1 MVYSTFRLCK
11 INIKSVTEMRNIIR
25 MVGIGVAALCMV
37 TPTVQAQ
44 VKLNANNIDEVIGE
58 MTLEEKVHMVIGCGM
73 SMGDGAKFPGT
84 AGRTYD
90 IPRLGIPS
98 VYLADGPHRLAMSVK
113 RDFDSR
119 FYYATEFPSGTTV
132 AATFDPNAAYQVG
145 AALGEEVKDYGMD
158 VLLAPGANLM
168 RNALCGRNHEYYS
181 EDPVVTGKMAA
192 GYIKGV
198 QSQGVGTCL
207 KHFAVNNQETNRNNN
222 DSRVAQRPLRE
233 LYLKGFE
240 IAVKESQPWSIMTS
254 YNKVNGKYTCED
266 IDLTENILR
275 DEWGFKGV
283 VMSDWNAG
291 TDAVTSMKAGND
303 MLQPGQERQY
313 KAILEAVQNGTLDE
327 AILNRNVK
335 RILELVVKCHTFENY
350 KYANETDL
358 KAHAIIDRT
367 IGAEGIVLL
376 DNRSVLPLTA
386 NVKTI
391 ALYGTTSYDMVPA
404 GMGFGST
411 GVGYYCVSLVE
422 GMRNAGYTV
431 DADLIKKYKKH
442 LFDEQKRLYPN
453 GKPPFSLTPLKRA
466 EEFVPTSDELSVQV
480 KNNDVAIITLGRTSG
495 EASDRRVEEFYLKE
509 NESALIKQVAEAYHA
524 AGKKVIVI
532 LNICSP
538 VETAS
543 WKNMVDAVIC
553 AFQPGQEVGNCV
565 ADVLTGKVNPSGH
578 LPMTFA
584 IKYGDAPSDS
594 NFPYDYEFKMPS
606 FAMGSGMN
614 FESKEKEEKPKEA
627 VRNVDFTDYE
637 EGIYVGYRYF
647 ETFDKEV
654 SYPFGHG
661 LSYTT
666 FSFEIVSSDING
678 DNCEMKV
685 AVKNTGNC
693 AGKESVQVYVKAPA
707 GGLEKPVK
715 ELKAFAKTKL
725 LQPGES
731 EVVTLSWKLMDMASL
746 NEKSSS
752 WELPKGT
759 YQWMVGASSADVRCT
774 VIQKVSKAQK
784 VKVHNAMI
792 PPYKIAQ
799 HDMVKR

>member
-73 SMGDGAKFPGT
+73 LMGDGAKFPGT

-158 VLLAPGANLM
+158 ELLAPGANLM

-466 EEFVPTSDELSVQV
+466 EEFVPTSDELSAQV

-685 AVKNTGNC
+685 A
-693 AGKESVQVYVKAPA
+693 
-707 GGLEKPVK
+707 
-715 ELKAFAKTKL
+715 
-725 LQPGES
+725 
-731 EVVTLSWKLMDMASL
+731 
-746 NEKSSS
+746 
-752 WELPKGT
+752 
-759 YQWMVGASSADVRCT
+759 
-774 VIQKVSKAQK
+774 
-784 VKVHNAMI
+784 
-792 PPYKIAQ
+792 
-799 HDMVKR
+799 

>member
-376 DNRSVLPLTA
+376 DNRSALPLTA

-466 EEFVPTSDELSVQV
+466 EEFVPTSDELSAQV

-693 AGKESVQVYVKAPA
+693 VGKESVQVYVKAPA
-707 GGLEKPVK
+707 GGLEKPAK

>member
-73 SMGDGAKFPGT
+73 LMGDGAKFPGT

-466 EEFVPTSDELSVQV
+466 EEFVPTSDELSAQV

-666 FSFEIVSSDING
+666 FSLKLCHLILMVIIV
-678 DNCEMKV
+678 K
-685 AVKNTGNC
+685 
-693 AGKESVQVYVKAPA
+693 
-707 GGLEKPVK
+707 
-715 ELKAFAKTKL
+715 
-725 LQPGES
+725 
-731 EVVTLSWKLMDMASL
+731 
-746 NEKSSS
+746 
-752 WELPKGT
+752 
-759 YQWMVGASSADVRCT
+759 
-774 VIQKVSKAQK
+774 
-784 VKVHNAMI
+784 
-792 PPYKIAQ
+792 
-799 HDMVKR
+799 

>member
-1 MVYSTFRLCK
+1 
-11 INIKSVTEMRNIIR
+11 MRNIIR

-44 VKLNANNIDEVIGE
+44 VKLNANNIEEVIGE

-158 VLLAPGANLM
+158 VLLAPGANLI

-431 DADLIKKYKKH
+431 DAGLIKKYKKH

-466 EEFVPTSDELSVQV
+466 EEFVPTSDELSAQV

-707 GGLEKPVK
+707 GGLEKPAK

-774 VIQKVSKAQK
+774 VTQKVSKVQK

>member
-1 MVYSTFRLCK
+1 
-11 INIKSVTEMRNIIR
+11 MRNIIR

-313 KAILEAVQNGTLDE
+313 KAIWEAVQNGTLDE

-466 EEFVPTSDELSVQV
+466 EEFVPTSDELSAQV

-606 FAMGSGMN
+606 FAMGSGMS

-707 GGLEKPVK
+707 GGLEKPAK

>member
-90 IPRLGIPS
+90 ISRLGIPS

-313 KAILEAVQNGTLDE
+313 KAIWEAVQNGTLDE

-466 EEFVPTSDELSVQV
+466 EEFVPTSDELSAQV

-707 GGLEKPVK
+707 GGLEKPAK

>member
-1 MVYSTFRLCK
+1 
-11 INIKSVTEMRNIIR
+11 MRNIIR

-466 EEFVPTSDELSVQV
+466 EEFVPTSDELSAQI

-707 GGLEKPVK
+707 GGLEKPAK

>member
-1 MVYSTFRLCK
+1 
-11 INIKSVTEMRNIIR
+11 MRNVIR
-25 MVGIGVAALCMV
+25 MVGVGIAALCMV
-37 TPTVQAQ
+37 TSTVQGQ
-44 VKLNANNIDEVIGE
+44 VKLNASNIDEVIGQ

-73 SMGDGAKFPGT
+73 SMGDDVKFPGT

-98 VYLADGPHRLAMSVK
+98 VYLADGPHRLAMAVK
-113 RDFDSR
+113 RDFDSH

-132 AATFDPNAAYQVG
+132 AATFDPNAAFQVG
-145 AALGEEVKDYGMD
+145 VALGEEVKDYGMD
-158 VLLAPGANLM
+158 VLLAPGVNLM

-192 GYIKGV
+192 GYINGV
-198 QSQGVGTCL
+198 QSQGTGTCL

-266 IDLTENILR
+266 IDLTEYILR

-291 TDAVTSMKAGND
+291 TDAVASMKAGND
-303 MLQPGQERQY
+303 MLQPGQDRQY
-313 KAILEAVQNGTLDE
+313 KAILEAVQNSTLDE
-327 AILNRNVK
+327 AVLNRNVK
-335 RILELVVKCHTFENY
+335 RILEMVVKCHTFGNY
-350 KYANETDL
+350 KYANETNL
-358 KAHAIIDRT
+358 KAHAQIDRT

-376 DNRSVLPLTA
+376 DNQSALPLAA
-386 NVKTI
+386 NIKNV

-431 DADLIKKYKKH
+431 DANLIKKYKKH
-442 LFDEQKRLYPN
+442 LADEQKRLYPK
-453 GKPPFSLTPLKRA
+453 GRPPFSLTPLKRA
-466 EEFVPTSDELSVQV
+466 EEFVPTADELAAQV
-480 KNNDVAIITLGRTSG
+480 KSNDVAILTLGRTSG
-495 EASDRRVEEFYLKE
+495 EASDRRVEEFYLKD
-509 NESALIKQVAEAYHA
+509 NETDLIKQVAEAYHA

-543 WKNMVDAVIC
+543 WKNTVDAVIC
-553 AFQPGQEVGNCV
+553 AFQPGQEVGNSV

-584 IKYGDAPSDS
+584 VKYGDAPSDT

-614 FESKEKEEKPKEA
+614 FESKEKKEEKPKEA
-627 VRNVDFTDYE
+627 VRNVDYTNYE

-647 ETFDKEV
+647 DTFGKEV

-666 FSFEIVSSDING
+666 FSFDVVSSGING
-678 DNCEMKV
+678 DKCEMKV
-685 AVKNTGNC
+685 SVKNTGNC
-693 AGKESVQVYVKAPA
+693 AGKESVQLYVKAPA
-707 GGLEKPVK
+707 GGLEKPAK

-731 EVVTLSWKLMDMASL
+731 EVVTLSWNLMDMASF
-746 NEKSSS
+746 NEKSCS
-752 WELPKGT
+752 WELAKGT
-759 YQWMVGASSADVRCT
+759 YQWMAAASSADVRCT
-774 VIQKVSKAQK
+774 VSQKVAKAQK
-784 VKVHNAMI
+784 VKVHDAMK
-792 PPYKIAQ
+792 PAYKIVQ
-799 HDMVKR
+799 LDMVKR

>member
-376 DNRSVLPLTA
+376 DNRSALPLTA

-466 EEFVPTSDELSVQV
+466 EEFVPTSDELSAQV

-532 LNICSP
+532 LNICSS

-707 GGLEKPVK
+707 GGLEKPAK

-774 VIQKVSKAQK
+774 VTQKVSKAQK
-784 VKVHNAMI
+784 VKVYNAMI

>member
-1 MVYSTFRLCK
+1 
-11 INIKSVTEMRNIIR
+11 MRNIIR

-90 IPRLGIPS
+90 ISRLGIPS

-466 EEFVPTSDELSVQV
+466 EEFVPTSDELSAQV

-707 GGLEKPVK
+707 GGLEKPAK

>member
-98 VYLADGPHRLAMSVK
+98 VYLVDGPHRLAMSVK

-466 EEFVPTSDELSVQV
+466 EEFVPTSDELSAQV

-707 GGLEKPVK
+707 GGLEKPAK

>member
-1 MVYSTFRLCK
+1 
-11 INIKSVTEMRNIIR
+11 MRNVIR
-25 MVGIGVAALCMV
+25 MVGVGIAALCMV
-37 TPTVQAQ
+37 TSTVQGQ
-44 VKLNANNIDEVIGE
+44 VKLNASNIDEVIGQ

-73 SMGDGAKFPGT
+73 SMGDDVKFPGT

-98 VYLADGPHRLAMSVK
+98 VYLADGPHRLAMAVK
-113 RDFDSR
+113 RDFDSH

-132 AATFDPNAAYQVG
+132 AATFDPNAAFQVG
-145 AALGEEVKDYGMD
+145 VALGEEVKDYGMD
-158 VLLAPGANLM
+158 VLLAPGVNLM

-192 GYIKGV
+192 GYINGV
-198 QSQGVGTCL
+198 QSQGTGTCL

-266 IDLTENILR
+266 IDLTEYILR

-291 TDAVTSMKAGND
+291 TDAVASMKAGND
-303 MLQPGQERQY
+303 MLQPGQDRQY
-313 KAILEAVQNGTLDE
+313 KAILEAVQNSTLDE
-327 AILNRNVK
+327 AVLNRNVK
-335 RILELVVKCHTFENY
+335 RILEMVVKCHTFGNY
-350 KYANETDL
+350 KYANETNL
-358 KAHAIIDRT
+358 KAHAQIDRT

-376 DNRSVLPLTA
+376 DNQSALPLAA
-386 NVKTI
+386 NIKNV

-431 DADLIKKYKKH
+431 DANLIKKYKKH
-442 LFDEQKRLYPN
+442 LADEQKRLYPK
-453 GKPPFSLTPLKRA
+453 GRPPFSLTPLKRA
-466 EEFVPTSDELSVQV
+466 EEFVPTADELAAQV
-480 KNNDVAIITLGRTSG
+480 KSNDVAILTLGRTSG
-495 EASDRRVEEFYLKE
+495 EASDRRVEEFYLKD
-509 NESALIKQVAEAYHA
+509 NETDLIKQVAEAYHA

-543 WKNMVDAVIC
+543 WKNTVDAVIC
-553 AFQPGQEVGNCV
+553 AFQPGQEVGNSV

-584 IKYGDAPSDS
+584 VKYGDAPSDA

-614 FESKEKEEKPKEA
+614 FESKEKKEEKPKEA
-627 VRNVDFTDYE
+627 VRNVDYTNYE

-647 ETFDKEV
+647 DTFGKEV

-666 FSFEIVSSDING
+666 FSFDVVSSGING
-678 DNCEMKV
+678 DKCEMKV
-685 AVKNTGNC
+685 SVKNTGNC
-693 AGKESVQVYVKAPA
+693 AGKESVQLYVKAPA
-707 GGLEKPVK
+707 GGLEKPAK
-715 ELKAFAKTKL
+715 ELRAFAKTKL

-731 EVVTLSWKLMDMASL
+731 EVVTLSWNLMDMASF
-746 NEKSSS
+746 NEKSCS
-752 WELPKGT
+752 WELAKGT
-759 YQWMVGASSADVRCT
+759 YQWMAAASSADVRCT
-774 VIQKVSKAQK
+774 VSQKVAKAQK
-784 VKVHNAMI
+784 VKVHDAMK
-792 PPYKIAQ
+792 PAYKITQ
-799 HDMVKR
+799 LDMVKR

>member
-1 MVYSTFRLCK
+1 
-11 INIKSVTEMRNIIR
+11 MRNIIR

-466 EEFVPTSDELSVQV
+466 EEFVPTSDELSAQV

-707 GGLEKPVK
+707 GGLEKPAK

>member
-466 EEFVPTSDELSVQV
+466 EEFVPTSDELSAQV

-509 NESALIKQVAEAYHA
+509 NESALIKQVAEAYRA

-707 GGLEKPVK
+707 GGLEKPAK

>member
-1 MVYSTFRLCK
+1 
-11 INIKSVTEMRNIIR
+11 

-376 DNRSVLPLTA
+376 DNRSALPLTA

-453 GKPPFSLTPLKRA
+453 GKPPFSLTPLKRT
-466 EEFVPTSDELSVQV
+466 EEFVPTSDELSAQV

-509 NESALIKQVAEAYHA
+509 NESVLIKQVAEAYHA

-707 GGLEKPVK
+707 GGLEKPAK

>member
-313 KAILEAVQNGTLDE
+313 KAIWEAVQNGTLDE

-466 EEFVPTSDELSVQV
+466 EEFVPTSDELSAQV

-606 FAMGSGMN
+606 FAMGSGMS

-707 GGLEKPVK
+707 GGLEKPAK

>member
-1 MVYSTFRLCK
+1 
-11 INIKSVTEMRNIIR
+11 MRNIIR

-181 EDPVVTGKMAA
+181 EDPVVTGKIAA

-466 EEFVPTSDELSVQV
+466 EEFVPTSDELSAQV

>member
-1 MVYSTFRLCK
+1 
-11 INIKSVTEMRNIIR
+11 
-25 MVGIGVAALCMV
+25 MVGIGIAALCMAV
-37 TPTVQAQ
+37 PAAQAQ
-44 VKLNANNIDEVIGE
+44 VKLNADNIDEVIGQ

-73 SMGDGAKFPGT
+73 SMGDGAKFPGA

-98 VYLADGPHRLAMSVK
+98 VYLADGPHRLAMAVK
-113 RDFDSR
+113 RDFDSK

-132 AATFDPNAAYQVG
+132 AATFDPQAAFLVG

-168 RNALCGRNHEYYS
+168 RNVLCGRNHEYYS
-181 EDPVVTGKMAA
+181 EDPVVTGKIAA
-192 GYIKGV
+192 GYINGV
-198 QSQGVGTCL
+198 QSQGIGTCL

-266 IDLTENILR
+266 VDLTENILR
-275 DEWGFKGV
+275 DEWGFKGM

-291 TDAVTSMKAGND
+291 KDAVTSMKAGND
-303 MLQPGQERQY
+303 MLQPGQDRQF
-313 KAILEAVQNGTLDE
+313 KAILEAVQNGTLDK
-327 AILNRNVK
+327 AVLDRNVK
-335 RILELVVKCHTFENY
+335 RVLELVVKCRTFAGYE
-350 KYANETDL
+350 YANETDL
-358 KAHAIIDRT
+358 KAHAQIDRT

-376 DNRSVLPLTA
+376 DNRNVLPLC
-386 NVKTI
+386 NVKNV

-411 GVGYYCVSLVE
+411 GFGYYTVSLVE

-442 LFDEQKRLYPN
+442 LADEQKRLYPN

-466 EEFVPTSDELSVQV
+466 DEFVPTTEELSTQV
-480 KNNDVAIITLGRTSG
+480 KNNDVAILTLGRISG

-509 NESALIKQVAEAYHA
+509 NEAALIKQVAEAYHT
-524 AGKKVIVI
+524 AGKKVIVV

-543 WKNMVDAVIC
+543 WKNIVDAVVC

-584 IKYGDAPSDS
+584 VKYGDSPSDA

-614 FESKEKEEKPKEA
+614 FESKKEEEKPKAPE
-627 VRNVDFTDYE
+627 RNVDFTDYE

-647 ETFDKEV
+647 DTFGKEV

-666 FSFEIVSSDING
+666 FSFEVVSSAING
-678 DNCEMKV
+678 EDCEMRV
-685 AVKNTGNC
+685 AVKNTGER
-693 AGKESVQVYVKAPA
+693 AGKESVQLYVKAPA
-707 GGLEKPVK
+707 GGLEKPAK

-725 LQPGES
+725 LKPGET
-731 EVVTLSWKLMDMASL
+731 EVVTLSWKLMDMASF
-746 NEKSSS
+746 NEKNSS
-752 WELPKGT
+752 WELAKGT
-759 YQWMVGASSADVRCT
+759 YQWMAATSSADVRCT
-774 VIQKVSKAQK
+774 VNQKVSKAQK
-784 VKVHNAMI
+784 VKVHDAMK
-792 PPYKIAQ
+792 PPYEISEL
-799 HDMVKR
+799 DMIKR

>member
-58 MTLEEKVHMVIGCGM
+58 MTLEEKVDMVIGCGM

-376 DNRSVLPLTA
+376 DNRSALPLTA

-707 GGLEKPVK
+707 GGLEKPAK

-774 VIQKVSKAQK
+774 VTQKVSKTQK